1 VKKARAMQ
9 LLKRASSLRLKA
21 MTQPG
26 RQSERKRGDSM
37 LRHSE
42 VLGLLLTRH
51 PGMRETDVVQPA
63 RNDAEAEAGEASGL
77 PVSTM

>member
-1 VKKARAMQ
+1 MQ
-9 LLKRASSLRLKA
+9 LLRRASSLRLKA

-42 VLGLLLTRH
+42 VLGLLLTRD
-51 PGMRETDVVQPA
+51 PGIRKTEVVQPA
-63 RNDAEAEAGEASGL
+63 RNDAEAQAGEASGL
-77 PVSTM
+77 PFSTM